1 MRGIPGNRSTQAA
14 VVSALAITGVLA
26 AGPAALAAT
35 APHWGVHP
43 TRSTRGVHFSATPI
57 IIHPSSSAQVQ
68 VSAEKYVRIPGT
80 DRWRLV
86 FRG

>member
-1 MRGIPGNRSTQAA
+1 MRRIPGNRSTKAA
-14 VVSALAITGVLA
+14 IVSALAITGVLGG
-26 AGPAALAAT
+26 GPAALAAT

-43 TRSTRGVHFSATPI
+43 TPSTRGVHFSATPI
-57 IIHPSSSAQVQ
+57 IIHLRSTAPVQ